1 MTNWWDAILAH
12 FVPHVSRLT
21 IVADPDA
28 LLTEERLALEL
39 RQKGFDL
46 VEFTDSVEFRYAYE
60 SQYRSV
66 WDRGEHTDL
75 VVVLR
80 LPGSSVDSLPYDLLR
95 AGRRL
100 AFDLGSL
107 FPHLSYPVLQSLDR
121 GLLDEVFDAQTR
133 AAPDRMGDN
142 ATKDFI
148 LRHVFGIA
156 AELIATDSDLLRAL
170 LRLHYRSMRL
180 PPLLSSRFVQVLKV
194 QGAFRDWPLE
204 AIVPDDATFY
214 AFLQERWPGFLR
226 GHDSA
231 GLHEG
236 GSEYGRTYSGPDHLP
251 FGHHDIR
258 VYIDNLFVEG
268 KLKPVHLPA
277 GAPQPQSWMQGGI
290 IKDVGSSSAVRT
302 DRLFELI
309 DTEQPS
315 EGSRYT
321 DWVAFAQRWAELSAL
336 VHSATRSDAKE
347 RLLRKGSQINEAFA
361 RWLDGHYASLVNV
374 PSSNPAMVHHVA
386 RHIARELE
394 KSKQA
399 RAALVV
405 VDGLALDQW
414 ITVRHALEERDQSL
428 LIHESAIFAWIP
440 TLTSISRQAIFAG
453 RPPLYFP
460 TSIYSTNAEG
470 NLWRKLWEDAG
481 FSKVEIAYMRALG
494 DMPSSGDVSETLD
507 AALISPKTRIA
518 GLVVDKIDRIMH
530 GMQLGSAGMHNQI
543 AQWCESG
550 FLGSLI
556 GALLDK
562 GFDVWLTA
570 DHGNIECRGMG
581 RPGEGVIAEIRG
593 ERVRIYPTPEL
604 RDQTAAAFSF
614 ARKWNPIGLPPET
627 FPLVA
632 QGEGAFA
639 RPSETLVG
647 HGGVA
652 IEEVVV
658 PLIRFERREVR

>member
-1 MTNWWDAILAH
+1 MTNWRDAILAH

-28 LLTEERLALEL
+28 LLTEERLAVEL

-46 VEFTDSVEFRYAYE
+46 IEFTDSVEFRYAYE

-66 WDRGEHTDL
+66 WDRGERTDL

-80 LPGSSVDSLPYDLLR
+80 LPDSSVDSLPYDLLR

-133 AAPDRMGDN
+133 AVPERMGDN

-156 AELIATDSDLLRAL
+156 AELIASDTDLLRAL

-180 PPLLSSRFVQVLKV
+180 PPVLSDRLVRVLKP

-204 AIVPDDATFY
+204 TIVPDDATFY

-226 GHDSA
+226 GHDNT
-231 GLHEG
+231 GLKEE
-236 GSEYGRTYSGPDHLP
+236 GSEYGLTYSGPDHLP
-251 FGHHDIR
+251 FGHQDIR

-268 KLKPVHLPA
+268 KLKPVLLPA
-277 GAPQPQSWMQGGI
+277 GALQPQSWMLSGI
-290 IKDVGSSSAVRT
+290 IKDVDSSATRT

-309 DTEQPS
+309 DAEQPS

-321 DWVAFAQRWAELSAL
+321 DWLAFAQKWAELSAL
-336 VHSATRSDAKE
+336 VHSANRRDAKG

-374 PSSNPAMVHHVA
+374 PPSTPAMVHHVA

-394 KSKQA
+394 KSKRA

-414 ITVRHALEERDQSL
+414 ITVRRVLEERDQSL
-428 LIHESAIFAWIP
+428 LIHQSAVFAWIP

-481 FSKVEIAYMRALG
+481 FSKTEIAYQRALG

-507 AALISPKTRIA
+507 AALISPRTRVA
-518 GLVVDKIDRIMH
+518 GLVVDTVDRIMH

-543 AQWCESG
+543 AQWCENG
-550 FLGSLI
+550 FLGFLI

-614 ARKWNPIGLPPET
+614 ARKWNPIGLPAET

-632 QGEGAFA
+632 QGEGAFGT
-639 RPSETLVG
+639 PGQTLVG

>member
-1 MTNWWDAILAH
+1 MTNWRDAILAH

-28 LLTEERLALEL
+28 LLTEERLAVEL

-46 VEFTDSVEFRYAYE
+46 IEFTDSVEFRYAYE

-66 WDRGEHTDL
+66 WDRGERTDL
-75 VVVLR
+75 VVVLS
-80 LPGSSVDSLPYDLLR
+80 LPDSSVDSLPFDLLC

-107 FPHLSYPVLQSLDR
+107 FPHFSYPVLQSLDR
-121 GLLDEVFDAQTR
+121 GLLDEVFDAQAR
-133 AAPDRMGDN
+133 AATERMGAN

-156 AELIATDSDLLRAL
+156 AELIASDTELLRAL

-180 PPLLSSRFVQVLKV
+180 PPVLSDRLVQVLRSQSV
-194 QGAFRDWPLE
+194 FRNWPLE

-226 GHDSA
+226 GHDNS
-231 GLHEG
+231 GLQDE
-236 GSEYGRTYSGPDHLP
+236 GSEYGLTYSGPDHLP
-251 FGHHDIR
+251 FGHQDIR
-258 VYIDNLFVEG
+258 VYVDNLFVEG
-268 KLKPVHLPA
+268 KLKPVRLPA
-277 GAPQPQSWMQGGI
+277 GALQPQSWMQSEI
-290 IKDVGSSSAVRT
+290 LKDVDSSAVRT

-309 DTEQPS
+309 DAEQPS

-321 DWVAFAQRWAELSAL
+321 DWLTFAQRWAELSAL
-336 VHSATRSDAKE
+336 VHSANRSDAKGK
-347 RLLRKGSQINEAFA
+347 LLRKGSQINEAFA

-374 PSSNPAMVHHVA
+374 PPSTPAMVHHVA

-394 KSKQA
+394 ESKRS

-414 ITVRHALEERDQSL
+414 ITVRRVLEERDQTL
-428 LIHESAIFAWIP
+428 LIHESAVFAWIP

-481 FSKVEIAYMRALG
+481 FSKTEIAYQRALG
-494 DMPSSGDVSETLD
+494 NMPSSGDFSETLD
-507 AALISPKTRIA
+507 AALISPKTRVA
-518 GLVVDKIDRIMH
+518 GLVVDTVDRIMH

-543 AQWCESG
+543 AQWCENG
-550 FLGSLI
+550 FLGFLI

-570 DHGNIECRGMG
+570 DHGNIACRGMG

-614 ARKWNPIGLPPET
+614 ARKWNPIGLPAET

-632 QGEGAFA
+632 QGEGAFGT
-639 RPSETLVG
+639 PGETLVG

>member
-1 MTNWWDAILAH
+1 MTNWRNAILAH

-28 LLTEERLALEL
+28 LLTEERLAVEL
-39 RQKGFDL
+39 REKGFDL
-46 VEFTDSVEFRYAYE
+46 IEFTDSVEFRYAYE

-66 WDRGEHTDL
+66 WDRGECTDL

-80 LPGSSVDSLPYDLLR
+80 LPDSSIDSLPYDVMR

-100 AFDLGSL
+100 AFDLGSF

-133 AAPDRMGDN
+133 AATERMGAN

-156 AELIATDSDLLRAL
+156 AELIASDTDLLRAL
-170 LRLHYRSMRL
+170 LRLHYRSLRL
-180 PPLLSSRFVQVLKV
+180 PPVLSDRLVQVLKS
-194 QGAFRDWPLE
+194 QRAFRNWPLQ
-204 AIVPDDATFY
+204 AIVPDGAAFY

-226 GHDSA
+226 DHDNS
-231 GLHEG
+231 GLKEG
-236 GSEYGRTYSGPDHLP
+236 GSEYGLTYCGPDHLP
-251 FGHHDIR
+251 LGHQDIR
-258 VYIDNLFVEG
+258 VYVDNLFVEG
-268 KLKPVHLPA
+268 KLKPVLLPA
-277 GAPQPQSWMQGGI
+277 GAPQPQSWMLSGI
-290 IKDVGSSSAVRT
+290 IKGVDSSAVRA

-309 DTEQPS
+309 DAEQPS

-321 DWVAFAQRWAELSAL
+321 DWLAFAQRWAELSAL
-336 VHSATRSDAKE
+336 VHSANRSDAKGK
-347 RLLRKGSQINEAFA
+347 LLRKGFQINEAFA
-361 RWLDGHYASLVNV
+361 CWLDRHYASLVNV
-374 PSSNPAMVHHVA
+374 PPSTPAMVHHVA

-394 KSKQA
+394 KSKGA

-414 ITVRHALEERDQSL
+414 ITVRRVLEERDQSL
-428 LIHESAIFAWIP
+428 LIHESAVFAWVP

-481 FSKVEIAYMRALG
+481 FSRTEVAYQRGLG
-494 DMPSSGDVSETLD
+494 DMPSSGDASETLD
-507 AALISPKTRIA
+507 AALISPKTRVA
-518 GLVVDKIDRIMH
+518 GLVVDTVDRIMH

-543 AQWCESG
+543 AQWCEDG

-581 RPGEGVIAEIRG
+581 RPSEGVIAEIRG

-614 ARKWNPIGLPPET
+614 ARKWNPIGLPAET

-632 QGEGAFA
+632 QGAGAFG
-639 RPSETLVG
+639 RPGETLVG
-647 HGGVA
+647 HGGVT

>member
-1 MTNWWDAILAH
+1 MTNWRDAILAH

-28 LLTEERLALEL
+28 LLTEERLAVEL
-39 RQKGFDL
+39 QQKGFDL
-46 VEFTDSVEFRYAYE
+46 IEFTDSVEFRYAYE

-66 WDRGEHTDL
+66 WDRGERTDL

-80 LPGSSVDSLPYDLLR
+80 LPDSYVDSLPYDLLC

-107 FPHLSYPVLQSLDR
+107 FPHFSYPVLQSLDR
-121 GLLDEVFDAQTR
+121 GLLDEVFDAQAR
-133 AAPDRMGDN
+133 AATERMGDN

-156 AELIATDSDLLRAL
+156 AELIASDTELLRAL
-170 LRLHYRSMRL
+170 LQLHYRSMRL
-180 PPLLSSRFVQVLKV
+180 PPVLSDRLVQVLKSQSV
-194 QGAFRDWPLE
+194 FRNWPLE

-226 GHDSA
+226 GHDNS
-231 GLHEG
+231 GLKDE
-236 GSEYGRTYSGPDHLP
+236 GSEYGLTYSGPDHLP
-251 FGHHDIR
+251 FGHQDIR
-258 VYIDNLFVEG
+258 VYVDNLFVEG
-268 KLKPVHLPA
+268 KLKPVRVPA
-277 GAPQPQSWMQGGI
+277 GALQPQSWMQSGI
-290 IKDVGSSSAVRT
+290 LKDVDSSAVRT

-309 DTEQPS
+309 DAEQPS

-321 DWVAFAQRWAELSAL
+321 DWLAFAQRWAELSAL
-336 VHSATRSDAKE
+336 VHSANRSDAKGK
-347 RLLRKGSQINEAFA
+347 LLRKGSQINEAFA

-374 PSSNPAMVHHVA
+374 PPSTPAMVHHVA

-394 KSKQA
+394 KSKRS

-414 ITVRHALEERDQSL
+414 ITVRRVLEERDQSL
-428 LIHESAIFAWIP
+428 LIHESAVFAWIP

-481 FSKVEIAYMRALG
+481 FSKPEIAYQRALG
-494 DMPSSGDVSETLD
+494 NMPSSGDVSETLD
-507 AALISPKTRIA
+507 AALISPKTRVA
-518 GLVVDKIDRIMH
+518 GLVVDTVDRIMH

-543 AQWCESG
+543 AQWCENG
-550 FLGSLI
+550 FLGFLI

-614 ARKWNPIGLPPET
+614 ARKWNPIGLPAET

-632 QGEGAFA
+632 QGEGAFGT
-639 RPSETLVG
+639 PGETLVG

>member
-1 MTNWWDAILAH
+1 MQSGIL
-12 FVPHVSRLT
+12 
-21 IVADPDA
+21 
-28 LLTEERLALEL
+28 
-39 RQKGFDL
+39 
-46 VEFTDSVEFRYAYE
+46 
-60 SQYRSV
+60 
-66 WDRGEHTDL
+66 
-75 VVVLR
+75 
-80 LPGSSVDSLPYDLLR
+80 
-95 AGRRL
+95 
-100 AFDLGSL
+100 
-107 FPHLSYPVLQSLDR
+107 
-121 GLLDEVFDAQTR
+121 
-133 AAPDRMGDN
+133 
-142 ATKDFI
+142 
-148 LRHVFGIA
+148 
-156 AELIATDSDLLRAL
+156 
-170 LRLHYRSMRL
+170 
-180 PPLLSSRFVQVLKV
+180 
-194 QGAFRDWPLE
+194 
-204 AIVPDDATFY
+204 
-214 AFLQERWPGFLR
+214 
-226 GHDSA
+226 
-231 GLHEG
+231 
-236 GSEYGRTYSGPDHLP
+236 
-251 FGHHDIR
+251 
-258 VYIDNLFVEG
+258 
-268 KLKPVHLPA
+268 
-277 GAPQPQSWMQGGI
+277 
-290 IKDVGSSSAVRT
+290 KDVDSSAVRT

-309 DTEQPS
+309 DAEQPS

-321 DWVAFAQRWAELSAL
+321 DWLTFAQRWAELSAL
-336 VHSATRSDAKE
+336 VHSANRSDAKGK
-347 RLLRKGSQINEAFA
+347 LLRKGSQINEAFA

-374 PSSNPAMVHHVA
+374 PPSTPAMVHHVA

-394 KSKQA
+394 KSKRS

-414 ITVRHALEERDQSL
+414 ITVRRVLEERDQSL
-428 LIHESAIFAWIP
+428 LIHESAVFAWIP

-481 FSKVEIAYMRALG
+481 FSKTEIAYQRALG
-494 DMPSSGDVSETLD
+494 NMPSSGDVSETLD
-507 AALISPKTRIA
+507 AALISPKTRVA
-518 GLVVDKIDRIMH
+518 GLVVDTVDRIMH

-543 AQWCESG
+543 AQWCENG
-550 FLGSLI
+550 FLGFLI

-614 ARKWNPIGLPPET
+614 ARKWNPIGLPAET

-632 QGEGAFA
+632 QGEGAFGT
-639 RPSETLVG
+639 PGETLVG